1 MKDNRFNCRAFA
13 ICGVSTNPAS
23 PDRFYYSK
31 KTSNGLTGIIWMTY
45 FFMSRKLAEKRLER
59 VRQEIPLT
67 ADGYMI
73 DWEINEFALVK
84 M

>member
-1 MKDNRFNCRAFA
+1 MKDNRFNCKAFA

-23 PDRFYYSK
+23 PDRFYYS
-31 KTSNGLTGIIWMTY
+31 TQNSNGLTGIIWMAQ
-45 FFMSRKLAEKRLER
+45 FFMSKKFAEKKLER

-73 DWEINEFALVK
+73 EWEVNEFALVK